1 MLGLTSFS
9 PTNTD
14 QLSASLETDKT
25 GVWHWNSSQRIK
37 GSILPASPVSDAPRS
52 QWHNSVRW
60 LMLSAFKHWGM
71 TTKQRHKNV
80 QKYSGLT
87 NIKTRWLQNIKE
99 AGDQKS
105 SAAVEGLQDD
115 DSARP
120 WTKVLHTQVV
130 HHTKGSWT
138 VWEVDY
144 LLSFPKM
151 LNYSFHKYSKATRHR
166 PSLTCYPEQKSQRQ
180 NGVCIVLNKGGMV
193 TVQFYQNRQGLLFRW
208 MKNNILLQT
217 KVEQGKKTPSH
228 FWLVDAHAYRIP
240 LLHY

>member
-130 HHTKGSWT
+130 HHTKGKAGQFGKWIICFH
-138 VWEVDY
+138 
-144 LLSFPKM
+144 FPKCSTTPFT
-151 LNYSFHKYSKATRHR
+151 NIAK
-166 PSLTCYPEQKSQRQ
+166 P
-180 NGVCIVLNKGGMV
+180 
-193 TVQFYQNRQGLLFRW
+193 QG
-208 MKNNILLQT
+208 T
-217 KVEQGKKTPSH
+217 G
-228 FWLVDAHAYRIP
+228 
-240 LLHY
+240 LH